1 MTGVLGVL
9 LDRARKLIRHNV
21 VKNALFLYGVQLS
34 SYIFPLV
41 AVPYLSRVLGPAK
54 FGLIAFAQSF
64 IWYFVTLTEYGFNLT
79 ATRRIAVH
87 ADDPEVVSETFNSVM
102 AAKLL
107 LCTAGFVIMTGT
119 VLAVPKFRGNW
130 LLYVLSY
137 LAVIGNALFPQWLF
151 QGLQKLQHVAWR
163 DFAAKLLSLI
173 AIFVFVHKESDYLLA
188 AAIQAGAFALSGVAG
203 LLTVPMVTFVR
214 FSIPPWHAVRARLK
228 EGFAVFLSMAAMNL
242 YSSTNMFILGL
253 VSYTEAGYFSGA
265 QRVIVALRMLASP
278 LVTALYPHIS
288 HMANRSQQ
296 DAIRFVRKYSLIL
309 SAPFFLGGLALLVG
323 APIFIP
329 LFLGP
334 KFQPSIVLFQIMAF
348 SPCLCSL
355 AHTYTTYYMLAFGY
369 DKEWSKI
376 ILSGTALNFIVLP
389 ILLWLIRPSEAVAI
403 MTTILDLYV
412 VVTAY
417 WFYVKTS
424 PRHMQVATALP

>member
-1 MTGVLGVL
+1 MTAVLMG
-9 LDRARKLIRHNV
+9 RARKLIRHSV
-21 VKNALFLYGVQLS
+21 VKNALLLYGVQLS
-34 SYIFPLV
+34 SYIFPLI
-41 AVPYLSRVLGPAK
+41 AVPYLSRVLGPSK

-87 ADDPEVVSETFNSVM
+87 ADDPEIVSTTFNSVM

-107 LCTAGFVIMTGT
+107 LCAIGFAIMTGT
-119 VLAVPKFRGNW
+119 VLVVPKFRADW
-130 LLYVLSY
+130 LLYAVSY
-137 LAVIGNALFPQWLF
+137 LAVIGNCLFPQWLF

-163 DFAAKLLSLI
+163 DFAAKLLSLV
-173 AIFVFVHKESDYLLA
+173 AIFVFVRKESDYLLA
-188 AAIQAGAFALSGVAG
+188 AGLQAGAFALSGLAG
-203 LLTVPMVTFVR
+203 LLTVPVVTPVR
-214 FSIPPWHAVRARLK
+214 FGVPPWQEVNQRLR

-253 VSYTEAGYFSGA
+253 VSYTETGYFSGA

-309 SAPFFLGGLALLVG
+309 SAPFFLGGLALLAG
-323 APIFIP
+323 APYFVP

-334 KFQPSIVLFQIMAF
+334 KFQPSVRLFQIMAF

-355 AHTYTTYYMLAFGY
+355 AQTYTTYYMLAFGY

-376 ILSGTALNFIVLP
+376 ILSGTALNFILLP
-389 ILLWLIRPSEAVAI
+389 ILFWLIRPSQAVAI
-403 MTTILDLYV
+403 MTTVLDLYV

-424 PRHMQVATALP
+424 PRHMQAATPVA

>member
-1 MTGVLGVL
+1 MTGL
-9 LDRARKLIRHNV
+9 LIGRARKLIRHNV
-21 VKNALFLYGVQLS
+21 VKNALLLYGVQLS
-34 SYIFPLV
+34 GYIFPLI
-41 AVPYLSRVLGPAK
+41 AVPYLSRILGPSK

-87 ADDPEVVSETFNSVM
+87 ADEPEVVSATFNSVM
-102 AAKLL
+102 AAKFL
-107 LCTAGFVIMTGT
+107 LCVAGFVIMTGT
-119 VLAVPKFRGNW
+119 VLVVPKFRAYG
-130 LLYVLSY
+130 LLYAVSY
-137 LAVIGNALFPQWLF
+137 LAVIGNWLFPQWLF

-173 AIFVFVHKESDYLLA
+173 AIFVFVRKESDYLLA
-188 AAIQAGAFALSGVAG
+188 ATIQAGAFALSGLVG
-203 LLTVPMVTFVR
+203 LLTVPMVTSVR
-214 FSIPPWHAVRARLK
+214 FAMPPWHEVKARLR

-242 YSSTNMFILGL
+242 YGSTNMFILGL
-253 VSYTEAGYFSGA
+253 VSYTEVGYFSGA

-296 DAIRFVRKYSLIL
+296 DAIRFLRKYSLIL
-309 SAPFFLGGLALLVG
+309 SAPFFLGGLVLLGG
-323 APIFIP
+323 APFFVP

-334 KFQPSIVLFQIMAF
+334 KFHPSIVLFQIMAF
-348 SPCLCSL
+348 SPFLCSM

-369 DKEWSKI
+369 DKEWSKLI
-376 ILSGTALNFIVLP
+376 MSGTVLNFIVLP
-389 ILLWLIRPSEAVAI
+389 LLLWLIRPSQAVAV
-403 MTTILDLYV
+403 TTTVLDLYV

-424 PRHMQVATALP
+424 PRHAQAAATTP

>member
-1 MTGVLGVL
+1 MIGTL
-9 LDRARKLIRHNV
+9 LARARKLIRHNV
-21 VKNALFLYGVQLS
+21 VKNALLLYGVQLS
-34 SYIFPLV
+34 SYIFPLI
-41 AVPYLSRVLGPAK
+41 AVPYLSRILGPSK

-79 ATRRIAVH
+79 ATRRIAIH
-87 ADDPEVVSETFNSVM
+87 ADDPEVVSMTFNSVM

-107 LCTAGFVIMTGT
+107 LCAAGFVVMTGT
-119 VLAVPKFRGNW
+119 VLAVPKLRADW
-130 LLYVLSY
+130 LLYACCY
-137 LAVIGNALFPQWLF
+137 LAVIGNCLFPQWLF

-173 AIFVFVHKESDYLLA
+173 AIFIFVRKESDYLLA
-188 AAIQAGAFALSGVAG
+188 AAIQAGAFALSGLAG
-203 LLTVPMVTFVR
+203 LFTVPMVTPVR
-214 FSIPPWHAVRARLK
+214 FLRPPWHEVKARLR

-242 YSSTNMFILGL
+242 YGSTNMFILGL

-265 QRVIVALRMLASP
+265 QRVIVALRMLATP

-309 SAPFFLGGLALLVG
+309 SAPFFLGGLVLLAG

-334 KFQPSIVLFQIMAF
+334 KFQASIVLFQIMAF

-376 ILSGTALNFIVLP
+376 ILSGTVLNFIALP
-389 ILLWLIRPSEAVAI
+389 LLLWLLRPSQAVAVT
-403 MTTILDLYV
+403 TTILDLYV

-417 WFYVKTS
+417 WFYLKTS
-424 PRHMQVATALP
+424 PRHEQVAVG